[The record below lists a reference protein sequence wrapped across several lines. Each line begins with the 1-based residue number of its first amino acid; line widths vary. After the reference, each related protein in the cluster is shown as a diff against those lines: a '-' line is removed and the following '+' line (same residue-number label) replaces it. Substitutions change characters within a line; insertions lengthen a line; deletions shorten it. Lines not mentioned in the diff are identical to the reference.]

1 MKEIR
6 WHGRGGQGAK
16 TVSELLAMAL
26 MDAGFFVQ
34 AFPEYGPERSGAPI
48 QAYTRSSDKRIRIH
62 CSVTNP
68 DIVVVLDDS
77 LIREVAV
84 AEGLEFDGLLLVN
97 TRKSADEIRKQVHF
111 DGTIQVLDA
120 DELARKSGGRYSN
133 VVAVGALA
141 ALLESVSI
149 DDVIQ
154 AAITMLGSKGTEE
167 QLNANLRAIKA
178 GYEAFHLLEEPT

>member
-16 TVSELLAMAL
+16 TVSELLAYAL

-48 QAYTRSSDKRIRIH
+48 QAYTRSSEDRIRLH

-77 LIREVAV
+77 LINEIAV
-84 AEGLEFDGLLLVN
+84 GEGLKKGGIMLINSSKNPEEIDRRLNIDGTLLV
-97 TRKSADEIRKQVHF
+97 I
-111 DGTIQVLDA
+111 DA
-120 DELARKSGGRYSN
+120 DRLAREAGGRYSN
-133 VVAVGALA
+133 VVMVGALA
-141 ALLESVSI
+141 AVIESLSI
-149 DDVIQ
+149 DDVIH
-154 AAITMLGSKGTEE
+154 AAINLLEGKGSEE
-167 QLNANLRAIKA
+167 QLKANLGSIKA
-178 GYEAFHLLEEPT
+178 GFEAFQAMEELV